1 MLHYFKV
8 SIPLIQEF
16 KTSFGVQYQ
25 REAVILRYY
34 DGEIEALGE
43 MVSDEYPGYS
53 YEFNDAEIIVIKK
66 YLAPILKKTQDP
78 EEFSKLTEHIKG
90 HNMAKAALEMMLYDY
105 ISKKEE
111 KPLYKFIGR
120 TKGYADVGISIGISS
135 IDATISTVEKA
146 VNRGYKRI
154 KVKIQKGH
162 DIELLKSL
170 RGKFPNIPLS
180 VDANQDYTLKDLE
193 TLKKLDD
200 FNLEYIEQP
209 LGKDDF
215 IGYTKLKK
223 EIQTK
228 ICLDESIESPE
239 SAIMYIEAGIADIIN
254 LKPGRMGGIG
264 NTLKVIDIA
273 KKNSVGLWVG
283 GMLETG
289 IGRSFNISIAS
300 LEDVKLPGDTS
311 PNDKYFLKDITME
324 VFTME
329 NGRIYP
335 FNNPGIGVT
344 IDYPNFIQVMKDGEK
359 IID

>member
-16 KTSFGVQYQ
+16 RTSFGVQYE
-25 REAVILRYY
+25 REAVILRYD
-34 DGEIEALGE
+34 DGEVQAYGE
-43 MVSDEYPGYS
+43 MVSDETPGYS

-66 YLAPILKKTQDP
+66 HLAPILKKTQDP
-78 EEFSKLTEHIKG
+78 KEFSELSEYVNG

-105 ISKKEE
+105 IAKKEG
-111 KPLYKFIGR
+111 KPLHEFIGK
-120 TKGYADVGISIGISS
+120 TKGYADVGISIGMSS
-135 IDATISTVEKA
+135 LDNTLKNVENA
-146 VNRGYKRI
+146 VKRGYRRI
-154 KVKIQKGH
+154 KVKIQRGH
-162 DIELLKSL
+162 DVELLKAI
-170 RGKFPNIPLS
+170 RERFPKIPLS
-180 VDANQDYTLKDLE
+180 VDANQDYTLDDLE
-193 TLKKLDD
+193 TLKRLDD

-215 IGYTKLKK
+215 LGYTKLKK

-228 ICLDESIESPE
+228 ICLDESIESPQLAKMYME
-239 SAIMYIEAGIADIIN
+239 SGIADIIN
-254 LKPGRMGGIG
+254 LKPGRMGGIS
-264 NTLKVIDIA
+264 NTLEVIDIA

-300 LEDVKLPGDTS
+300 LDDVKLPGDTS
-311 PNDKYFLKDITME
+311 PNDKYFRKDITME
-324 VFTME
+324 IFTME

-335 FNNPGIGVT
+335 FKNPGIGIT
-344 IDYPNFIQVMKDGEK
+344 IDYPYFTKVMKDGEK